1 MKKSTQNL
9 LRKVA
14 LLGVLGGT
22 LWGTSIAA
30 EPAATQQATTTH
42 VTTASA
48 GIEGPQTATVQ
59 DDGSNSPTIYDR
71 MLRARSMARNQ
82 VEANTAIFLMPEANY
97 GANRTN
103 AGQMPNAY
111 DRQSHRGQE
120 RQYQPNGDNR
130 MQPQANEQGSE
141 QGQRMERHSQPPMMN
156 DQNGRQGQPPMG
168 QPPMMHDRDGHQ
180 GQPPMGQP
188 PMMNDR
194 DGRQGQPPMGQPPM
208 MGGQGGPQG
217 MPPMGQPPMMG
228 GQGGPQDMPPM
239 GQPPMMDGQKHH
251 EGPHHNDKKHMKKY
265 DNNRQYEHATPT
277 SYTDVNF

>member
-82 VEANTAIFLMPEANY
+82 VEANTAIFLMPELTTALI
-97 GANRTN
+97 APMPVKC
-103 AGQMPNAY
+103 QMPTTANPIVVRNASIS
-111 DRQSHRGQE
+111 QMATTE
-120 RQYQPNGDNR
+120 CNR
-130 MQPQANEQGSE
+130 KLMNRVPSKVNAWNATANLL
-141 QGQRMERHSQPPMMN
+141 
-156 DQNGRQGQPPMG
+156 
-168 QPPMMHDRDGHQ
+168 
-180 GQPPMGQP
+180 
-188 PMMNDR
+188 
-194 DGRQGQPPMGQPPM
+194 
-208 MGGQGGPQG
+208 
-217 MPPMGQPPMMG
+217 
-228 GQGGPQDMPPM
+228 
-239 GQPPMMDGQKHH
+239 
-251 EGPHHNDKKHMKKY
+251 
-265 DNNRQYEHATPT
+265 
-277 SYTDVNF
+277 

>member
-1 MKKSTQNL
+1 
-9 LRKVA
+9 
-14 LLGVLGGT
+14 
-22 LWGTSIAA
+22 
-30 EPAATQQATTTH
+30 
-42 VTTASA
+42 
-48 GIEGPQTATVQ
+48 
-59 DDGSNSPTIYDR
+59 

-180 GQPPMGQP
+180 GQTSYG
-188 PMMNDR
+188 
-194 DGRQGQPPMGQPPM
+194 
-208 MGGQGGPQG
+208 
-217 MPPMGQPPMMG
+217 
-228 GQGGPQDMPPM
+228 
-239 GQPPMMDGQKHH
+239 
-251 EGPHHNDKKHMKKY
+251 
-265 DNNRQYEHATPT
+265 PT
-277 SYTDVNF
+277 SYDE

>member
-168 QPPMMHDRDGHQ
+168 QPPMM
-180 GQPPMGQP
+180 
-188 PMMNDR
+188 
-194 DGRQGQPPMGQPPM
+194 
-208 MGGQGGPQG
+208 
-217 MPPMGQPPMMG
+217 
-228 GQGGPQDMPPM
+228 
-239 GQPPMMDGQKHH
+239 DGQKHH